1 MALVRYIFFDID
13 DTLYSSSELSKKARR
28 AAVEH
33 MIAKGLELDVDEAY
47 EKLMNVVK
55 RYGSNY
61 GKHFDRLFTDELGV
75 QPDYRMVAAGV
86 VAYHHTK
93 FVNIRPYPH
102 AVETIIELKVRGYG
116 LGIITD
122 GIPVKQWEKLV
133 RLGLDDFFDPVVISE
148 DRDVGFSKPSPRIFE
163 IALERAGVSAKDAA
177 MVGDKLLSDI
187 KGAAEAGMRTVWL
200 LTPRD
205 SSDLPEKMGVR
216 PDHVVTEIRQLL
228 KLFP

>member
-1 MALVRYIFFDID
+1 MVKFIFFDID

-33 MIAKGLELDVDEAY
+33 MIAKGLELEVDEAY
-47 EKLMNVVK
+47 QKLMRVVK

-61 GKHFDRLFTDELGV
+61 GQHFDRFFTDELGRE
-75 QPDYRMVAAGV
+75 PDYRLIAAGV
-86 VAYHHTK
+86 IAYHHTK

-102 AVETIIELKVRGYG
+102 TVETAVELKVRGYG

-133 RLGLDDFFDPVVISE
+133 RLGLDDLFDPVVISG
-148 DRDVGFSKPSPRIFE
+148 DRDVGFSKPDRRIFE
-163 IALERAGVSAKDAA
+163 TALSKAGIGPEEAA
-177 MVGDKLLSDI
+177 MVGDKIGSDI
-187 KGAAEAGMRTVWL
+187 AGANKVGMRTVWF

-205 SSDLPEKMGVR
+205 PKDLPLSTGIH
-216 PDHVVTEIRQLL
+216 PDHIITDMTQLL
-228 KLFP
+228 DLFP